1 MRMMAAAGMVVMAL
15 LGGCATT
22 TKTGTP
28 AATLDTDPNN
38 LQIEIGRYSALL
50 GQVVEH
56 TGVSYEHTAH
66 DAPPDGAEALMA
78 QLHDAVT
85 DYNSVRGA
93 LCASKSESTYKA
105 IRAASCNATLRIV
118 WNDKAAPSYYK
129 IAERSHEVGG
139 PIIGLWNSVCD
150 EARRLQPADQ
160 KDEPVCPME

>member
-1 MRMMAAAGMVVMAL
+1 MRMMVAAGLVVMTL

-22 TKTGTP
+22 TRTEAP
-28 AATLDTDPNN
+28 DATLDTDPNT

-56 TGVSYEHTAH
+56 TGVSYAHTAH
-66 DAPPDGAEALMA
+66 DAPPDGPEALMA
-78 QLHDAVT
+78 ELHDAVT
-85 DYNSVRGA
+85 DYNSVSGA
-93 LCASKSESTYKA
+93 LCASKSAPTYKA
-105 IRAASCNATLRIV
+105 IRAASCNATLRIA
-118 WNDKAAPSYYK
+118 WNDKAAPSYHK

-139 PIIGLWNSVCD
+139 PIIGLWDSVCD

>member
-1 MRMMAAAGMVVMAL
+1 MRMMAAAGMAAMAL

-22 TKTGTP
+22 TKTEAP
-28 AATLDTDPNN
+28 AAALDTDPNN

-85 DYNSVRGA
+85 DYNAVRGA
-93 LCASKSESTYKA
+93 LCVSKSEPTYKA
-105 IRAASCNATLRIV
+105 IRAASCDAGLRIV
-118 WNDKAAPSYYK
+118 WNDKAAPSYYR
-129 IAERSHEVGG
+129 IARRSQEVGT
-139 PIIGLWNSVCD
+139 PIVGLWESVCD
-150 EARRLQPADQ
+150 EARRLVPADQ